1 MISVKTTKENGF
13 YKKVAILGHAMYA
26 DYGKDIVCS
35 AASSIVTT
43 TVNGILSLNKG
54 SLSYM
59 ISKQGM
65 DIKISGM
72 DSTTQILIQNMI
84 NLLQELEN
92 NYSNNIQVK

>member
-1 MISVKTTKENGF
+1 MIKVETKKENGK
-13 YKKVAILGHAMYA
+13 YVCIKILGHAMYD